1 MKKFFRWSCIAVC
14 VWACV
19 SCSARYYMKRGN
31 VIRETGR
38 FYKAG
43 TKYEKAYNK
52 SKQPEAQAVAAMHV
66 AQCYEDVNKL
76 TDAYNWYRKVIRAD
90 KELPEAYLKLAEV
103 SIGRGELETAAE
115 NYTRFD
121 ELFPDDERGKNGL
134 YHIGI
139 LKADMEKAG
148 RYRVQIEKEFNSRY
162 NDFSPVYYPE
172 DNNIVY
178 FTSARKTNNKKRG
191 KADPVTGD
199 AYNHIYVT
207 EFTQEIRTTDKRGNL
222 KIRRFPEPRWLKPAL
237 VRDSI
242 YSGKDDGGLCF
253 SSDGTT
259 LFFTSA
265 RMVKGSN
272 AGTRIYKSTAHE
284 DKDGKKGW
292 KTLFL
297 AGVCKD
303 SVSMGHPAVTS
314 DGSRLYFSTDKL
326 PGGMGGKDIW
336 YVELE
341 DGKWSDPRNAGELIN
356 TEGDEMFP
364 VIRDNGELYFA
375 SNGHG
380 GFGGLDIYRLKV
392 TDEGEQVEH
401 LPYPINSFA
410 DDFGITFKNGKE
422 EGLFSSSRSNR
433 SDNIYSFSFIPQ
445 ELRVRLLV
453 RNHVTEAPVPHVDV
467 TVTADDGEVLYLET
481 DSAGMVGMPLKPQHE
496 YVFVTDNPRFLK
508 GKGFVSTYRE
518 KGDRVYDLVVEI
530 QPIEKPIVIPNIY
543 FDVAKWDLRPDAME
557 NLKELL
563 TVLEENPHITIE
575 LSAHTD
581 MIGNDQ
587 ANLILSERRATSVV
601 DYLIEKGVYWD
612 RLVAKG
618 YGETQ
623 PRQINEKDAE
633 QHPFLKVGDVLTEP
647 FVNRLRGQEKETA
660 MQLNR
665 RIEFKVLNTNYK
677 PGPNSLHNP
686 NQVAKSAEETEK
698 VGEVRL
704 KSLNSI
710 KGKFYTLQLGVFR
723 TVPAVIN
730 NFRVVFTEKT
740 ADGAVR
746 YCVGIYEKREEAAKA
761 ASDLQKKGIE
771 CSIKECNY
779 D

>member
-1 MKKFFRWSCIAVC
+1 MKKFFRWSCIVLG
-14 VWACV
+14 VWACM

-31 VIRETGR
+31 AIRETGR

-52 SKQPEAQAVAAMHV
+52 SKKPDAQAVAAMHV

-76 TDAYNWYRKVIRAD
+76 TDAYNWYRKVLRAD
-90 KELPEAYLKLAEV
+90 KELPDAYLKLAEV
-103 SIGRGELETAAE
+103 SIARGELETAEE
-115 NYTRFD
+115 NYTQFD

-134 YHIGI
+134 YNVGI
-139 LKADMEKAG
+139 LKAETAKPG
-148 RYRVQIEKEFNSRY
+148 RYQVQIEKEFISRY
-162 NDFSPVYYPE
+162 NDFSPVFYPE
-172 DNNIVY
+172 DNNILY
-178 FTSARKTNNKKRG
+178 FTSARKTSNKKRG

-199 AYNHIYVT
+199 SYNHIYVT
-207 EFTQEIRTTDKRGNL
+207 EYTQEIRTTDKRGNL

-242 YSGKDDGGLCF
+242 YSGKDDGALCF

-265 RMVKGSN
+265 RVVKGSN
-272 AGTRIYKSTAHE
+272 VGTRIYKSTAHE
-284 DKDGKKGW
+284 DKEGKKGW
-292 KTLFL
+292 TTLFL
-297 AGVCKD
+297 AGICKD
-303 SVSMGHPAVTS
+303 SVSIGHPAVTR
-314 DGSRLYFSTDKL
+314 DGSRLYFSTDRL

-341 DGKWSDPRNAGELIN
+341 DGTWSEPRNAGELIN

-380 GFGGLDIYRLKV
+380 GFGGLDIYRVKV
-392 TDEGEQVEH
+392 TDEGEQLEH

-445 ELRVRLLV
+445 QLRVRLLA
-453 RNHVTEAPVPHVDV
+453 RNNVTEVPVPRVNV
-467 TVTADDGEVLYLET
+467 TVTADDGEVVYLET
-481 DSAGMVGMPLKPQHE
+481 DSAGIAEMPVKPQHE

-508 GKGFVSTYRE
+508 GKGLVSTYKE
-518 KGDRVYDLVVEI
+518 KGDRVYDLVVEM

-543 FDVAKWDLRPDAME
+543 FDVAKWDLREDAME

-563 TVLEENPHITIE
+563 TILEENPNITIE

-587 ANLILSERRATSVV
+587 ANLILSDRRANSVV
-601 DYLIEKGVYWD
+601 NYLIEQGVYWD

-623 PRQINEKDAE
+623 PRQINEKDA
-633 QHPFLKVGDVLTEP
+633 QLYSFLKVGDVLTEP
-647 FVNRLRGQEKETA
+647 FVRRLRGQEKETA

-698 VGEVRL
+698 LGEVRL
-704 KSLNSI
+704 KDLNSI

-746 YCVGIYEKREEAAKA
+746 YCAGIYESREEAAKA
-761 ASDLQKKGIE
+761 ASDLKTKGIE
-771 CSIKECNY
+771 CFVKEYNH
-779 D
+779 

>member
-1 MKKFFRWSCIAVC
+1 MKKFFRWSCIVMCAWVG
-14 VWACV
+14 V

-43 TKYEKAYNK
+43 TKYEKAYDK
-52 SKQPEAQAVAAMHV
+52 SKRPEVQAVAAMHI
-66 AQCYEDVNKL
+66 ARCYEDVNKL
-76 TDAYNWYRKVIRAD
+76 TDAYNWYRKALRAD

-103 SIGRGELETAAE
+103 SIARGELETAEE

-134 YHIGI
+134 YNVGI
-139 LKADMEKAG
+139 LKTEIEKPG
-148 RYRVQIEKEFNSRY
+148 RYQVQIEKEFNSRY

-178 FTSARKTNNKKRG
+178 FTSARKANNKKKG
-191 KADPVTGD
+191 KPDPVTGD
-199 AYNHIYVT
+199 GYNHIYVT
-207 EFTQEIRTTDKRGNL
+207 EFTQEVRTTDKRGNL

-242 YSGKDDGGLCF
+242 YSGRDDGSLCF
-253 SSDGTT
+253 SLDGRT

-265 RMVKGSN
+265 RMVKGN
-272 AGTRIYKSTAHE
+272 NVGTRIYKSTAHE
-284 DKDGKKGW
+284 DKEGKKGW
-292 KTLFL
+292 TTLIP
-297 AGVCKD
+297 AGVCRD
-303 SVSMGHPAVTS
+303 SVSIGHPAVTR

-341 DGKWSDPRNAGELIN
+341 DGKWSDPQNAGELIN
-356 TEGDEMFP
+356 TAGDEMFP

-375 SNGHG
+375 SDGHG
-380 GFGGLDIYRLKV
+380 GFGGLDIYRVKV
-392 TDEGEQVEH
+392 TEDGERLEH

-433 SDNIYSFSFIPQ
+433 SDNIYSFAFIPQ
-445 ELRVRLLV
+445 QLRVRLLAK
-453 RNHVTEAPVPHVDV
+453 NNVTDVPVPQVNV
-467 TVTADDGEVLYLET
+467 TVTADDGEVVYLET
-481 DSAGMVGMPLKPQHE
+481 DSAGIAEMPVKPQHE

-508 GKGFVSTYRE
+508 GKGLLSTYKE
-518 KGDRVYDLVVEI
+518 KGDRIYDLVVEM
-530 QPIEKPIVIPNIY
+530 QPIEKSIVIPNIY
-543 FDVAKWDLRPDAME
+543 FDVAKWDLREDAME

-563 TVLEENPHITIE
+563 TVLEENPNITIE

-581 MIGNDQ
+581 MVGNDQ
-587 ANLILSERRATSVV
+587 ANLILSDRRANSVV
-601 DYLIEKGVYWD
+601 NYLIEKGVYWD

-618 YGETQ
+618 YGETR
-623 PRQINEKDAE
+623 PRQINEKDA
-633 QHPFLKVGDVLTEP
+633 QFYPFLKVGDVLTEP
-647 FVNRLRGQEKETA
+647 FVRRLRGQEKETA

-686 NQVAKSAEETEK
+686 NQVAKSAQETEK

-704 KSLNSI
+704 KDLNSI

-723 TVPAVIN
+723 TVPPVIN

-740 ADGAVR
+740 ANGAVR
-746 YCVGIYEKREEAAKA
+746 YCAGIYETREEAAKA
-761 ASDLQKKGIE
+761 ASDLKKKGVE
-771 CSIKECNY
+771 CFIKEYNR
-779 D
+779 

>member
-1 MKKFFRWSCIAVC
+1 MKKGHA
-14 VWACV
+14 
-19 SCSARYYMKRGN
+19 
-31 VIRETGR
+31 IRETGR
-38 FYKAG
+38 YYKAG

-52 SKQPEAQAVAAMHV
+52 SKQPESQAVAAMHV

-76 TDAYNWYRKVIRAD
+76 TDAYNWYRKAQRAD
-90 KELPEAYLKLAEV
+90 KERPEVYLKLAEV
-103 SIGRGELETAAE
+103 SIARGELETAEE
-115 NYTRFD
+115 NYAHFD

-134 YHIGI
+134 YNIGL
-139 LKADMEKAG
+139 LKEEIAKSG
-148 RYRVQIEKEFNSRY
+148 RYQVQIEKEFNSRY

-172 DNNIVY
+172 DNNILY
-178 FTSARKTNNKKRG
+178 FTSSRKTDNKKRG
-191 KADPVTGD
+191 KVDPVTGD

-207 EFTQEIRTTDKRGNL
+207 EYTQEIRTTDKRGNL

-237 VRDSI
+237 VRDSV
-242 YSGKDDGGLCF
+242 YSGKDDGALCF
-253 SSDGTT
+253 SADGTT
-259 LFFTSA
+259 LYFTSA
-265 RMVKGSN
+265 RQVKGSN
-272 AGTRIYKSTAHE
+272 VGTRIYKSTAHE

-292 KTLFL
+292 TTLL
-297 AGVCKD
+297 GAGICKD
-303 SVSMGHPAVTS
+303 SVSVGHPAVTR
-314 DGSRLYFSTDKL
+314 DGSRLYFSSDKL

-341 DGKWSDPRNAGELIN
+341 EGKWSDPRNAGELIN
-356 TEGDEMFP
+356 TEGNEMFP
-364 VIRDNGELYFA
+364 VIRDNGDLYFA
-375 SNGHG
+375 SDGHG
-380 GFGGLDIYRLKV
+380 GLGGLDIYRVKV
-392 TDEGEQVEH
+392 TEEGEQLEH

-410 DDFGITFKNGKE
+410 DDFGITFKNEKE

-433 SDNIYSFSFIPQ
+433 SDNIYSFAFIPQ
-445 ELRVRLLV
+445 QLRVRLLA
-453 RNHVTEAPVPHVDV
+453 RNKVTERPVPRVNV
-467 TVTADDGEVLYLET
+467 TVTADDGEIVYLET
-481 DSAGMVGMPLKPQHE
+481 DSVGIAEMAVKPQHE

-508 GKGFVSTYRE
+508 GKGQVSTYKE
-518 KGDRVYDLVVEI
+518 KGDRVYDLVVEM

-543 FDVAKWDLRPDAME
+543 FDVAKWDLRQDAMD

-563 TVLEENPHITIE
+563 TVLEENPNITIE

-581 MIGNDQ
+581 MVGNDQ
-587 ANLILSERRATSVV
+587 ANLILSDRRANSVV
-601 DYLIEKGVYWD
+601 NYLIEKGVYWD

-623 PRQINEKDAE
+623 PRQINEKDA
-633 QHPFLKVGDVLTEP
+633 QLHPFLKVGDVLTEP
-647 FVNRLRGQEKETA
+647 FVRRLKGQEREEA

-704 KSLNSI
+704 KDLNSI

-740 ADGAVR
+740 TGRAVR
-746 YCVGIYEKREEAAKA
+746 YCAGVYETREEAAKA
-761 ASDLQKKGIE
+761 ASDLKKKGIE
-771 CSIKECNY
+771 CFVKECSH
-779 D
+779 

>member
-1 MKKFFRWSCIAVC
+1 MKKFFRCLCIMAC
-14 VWACV
+14 VWVCA
-19 SCSARYYMKRGN
+19 SCSARYYMKKGN
-31 VIRETGR
+31 MIRETGR

-52 SKQPEAQAVAAMHV
+52 SKQPEAQAVAAMYV

-76 TDAYNWYRKVIRAD
+76 TDAYNWYRKAVRAD
-90 KELPEAYLKLAEV
+90 KESPEVYLKLAEV
-103 SIGRGELETAAE
+103 SIARGDFETAEE

-134 YHIGI
+134 YNVGI
-139 LKADMEKAG
+139 LKAETGKPG
-148 RYRVQIEKEFNSRY
+148 RYQVRIEKEFNSRY

-178 FTSARKTNNKKRG
+178 FTSARKTDNKKKG
-191 KADPVTGD
+191 KPDPVTGD

-237 VRDSI
+237 VRDSV
-242 YSGKDDGGLCF
+242 YSGKDDGSLCF

-265 RMVKGSN
+265 RTIKGSN
-272 AGTRIYKSTAHE
+272 VGTRIYKSSAHE

-292 KTLFL
+292 TTLFL
-297 AGVCKD
+297 AGICKD
-303 SVSMGHPAVTS
+303 SVSVGHPAVTR
-314 DGSRLYFSTDKL
+314 DGTRLYFSTDRL

-341 DGKWSDPRNAGELIN
+341 DGKWGEPRNAGELIN
-356 TEGDEMFP
+356 TEGNEMFP

-375 SNGHG
+375 SDGHG
-380 GFGGLDIYRLKV
+380 GFGGLDIYRVKV
-392 TDEGEQVEH
+392 TEEGEQLEH

-433 SDNIYSFSFIPQ
+433 SDNIYSFAFIPQ
-445 ELRVRLLV
+445 QLRVRLLV
-453 RNHVTEAPVPHVDV
+453 KNNVTDAPVPQVNV
-467 TVTADDGEVLYLET
+467 TVTADDGEVVYLET
-481 DSAGMVGMPLKPQHE
+481 DSLGTIEMPLKSQCE

-508 GKGFVSTYRE
+508 GKGQVSTYKE
-518 KGDRVYDLVVEI
+518 KGDRVYDLVVEM

-543 FDVAKWDLRPDAME
+543 FDVAKWDLRQDAME

-563 TVLEENPHITIE
+563 TILEENPNITIE

-581 MIGNDQ
+581 MVGNDQ
-587 ANLILSERRATSVV
+587 ANLILSDRRANSVV
-601 DYLIEKGVYWD
+601 NYLIEKGIYWD

-623 PRQINEKDAE
+623 PRQINEKDA
-633 QHPFLKVGDVLTEP
+633 QLYPFLKVGDVLTEP
-647 FVNRLRGQEKETA
+647 FVRRLRGQEKETA

-686 NQVAKSAEETEK
+686 NQVAKSAEEAEK
-698 VGEVRL
+698 VGDVRL
-704 KSLNSI
+704 KDLNSI
-710 KGKFYTLQLGVFR
+710 KGRFYTLQLGVFR

-730 NFRVVFTEKT
+730 NFRVVFTEK
-740 ADGAVR
+740 AANGAVR
-746 YCVGIYEKREEAAKA
+746 YCAGIYETREEAAKA
-761 ASDLQKKGIE
+761 ASDLKKKGIE
-771 CSIKECNY
+771 CFVKEYNH
-779 D
+779 